1 MNSSV
6 KTINKALLA
15 CPTAMLLACVLV
27 VSSAFADDQV
37 RSETV
42 KFQDLNTGTPAGAEA
57 LYFRIHS
64 AAKRVCSR
72 PGDAWEMFHASTCIK
87 DAEAGAIQKVDLP
100 LLTAYYRTKTGG
112 QKETLT
118 AKR

>member
-15 CPTAMLLACVLV
+15 CSTAMLLSSVLV
-27 VSSAFADDQV
+27 VSSAFAADQV

-42 KFQDLNTGTPAGAEA
+42 KFGDLNVGTPAGAEA
-57 LYFRIHS
+57 LYVRIHS
-64 AAKRVCSR
+64 AAKRVCSQ
-72 PGDAWEMFHASTCIK
+72 PGDVWQIYRASSCIK
-87 DAEAGAIQKVDLP
+87 SAEAEAIEKVNLP
-100 LLTAYYRTKTGG
+100 LLTAYYQTKTGG